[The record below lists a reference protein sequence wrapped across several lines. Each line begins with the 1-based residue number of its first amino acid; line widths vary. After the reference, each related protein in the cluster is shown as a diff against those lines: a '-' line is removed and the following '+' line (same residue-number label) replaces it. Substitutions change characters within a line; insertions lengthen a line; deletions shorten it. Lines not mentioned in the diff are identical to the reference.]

1 MPLLVGL
8 GNPGSKY
15 DDTRH
20 NVGFA
25 LVDSLVK
32 NADWKVW
39 GKSLLCKISLG
50 DMALQIAKPQTFMN
64 LSGEAV
70 QDLLAFYKIPPA
82 EMVVVADDVT
92 LPVGSLRIR
101 PHGGHGGHN
110 GLRDIIE
117 KIGEQFPRIRIGVG
131 LCPPDRDLSGF
142 VLGKMGALEK
152 ESIKSILAEFEKL
165 VETGF
170 IKGWDFAATR
180 FNRRLDSPSR

>member
-15 DDTRH
+15 DETRH

-25 LVDSLVK
+25 LLDSLDK
-32 NADWKVW
+32 NSDWKVW
-39 GKSLLCKISLG
+39 GKSLLCKVTLG
-50 DMALQIAKPQTFMN
+50 AIVLHVAKPQTFMN
-64 LSGEAV
+64 LSGGAV
-70 QDLLAFYKIPPA
+70 QALMTFYKIPPS

-92 LPVGSLRIR
+92 LPVGSIRIR

-131 LCPPDRDLSGF
+131 LCPPNRDLSGF
-142 VLGKMGALEK
+142 VLGKMDALEK
-152 ESIKSILAEFEKL
+152 AALKPAFTGFRDL
-165 VETGF
+165 VEIGF
-170 IKGWDFAATR
+170 AKGWDLAASR
-180 FNRRLDSPSR
+180 FNHTSL